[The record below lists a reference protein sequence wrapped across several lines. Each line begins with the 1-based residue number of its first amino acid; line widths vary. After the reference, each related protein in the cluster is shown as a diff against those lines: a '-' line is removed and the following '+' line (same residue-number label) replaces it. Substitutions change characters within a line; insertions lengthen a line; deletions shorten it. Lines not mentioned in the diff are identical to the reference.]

1 LFCSKCGGALASGA
15 GFCAVCGQQTFAAVA
30 PAGGVMVASPGMIAA
45 PQYGYAQVAYA
56 GFWLRFVAYLIDALV
71 VGVVFMGIM
80 IPLFFLTGLGAA
92 LDRTHPE
99 DPSDLGAALGI
110 SVIFAIIGVGFI
122 GTWVYH
128 AYCESSEWQAT
139 LGKRAMSLRVT
150 DVDGRPITF
159 GRASGRHF
167 AKIISGLIPFGIGYI
182 LAGFTEKKQAI
193 HDMIA
198 SCLVLRKL

>member
-1 LFCSKCGGALASGA
+1 VFCSKCGGALASGA
-15 GFCAVCGQQTFAAVA
+15 GFCSVCGQQTFAAVA
-30 PAGGVMVASPGMIAA
+30 PAGGAVAMNPAA
-45 PQYGYAQVAYA
+45 MAQPAYGYVQVDYA

-71 VGVVFMGIM
+71 VGLVFMGIM

-99 DPSDLGAALGI
+99 DPGALGAALGF
-110 SVIFAIIGVGFI
+110 SVILAIIGVGFI

-128 AYCESSEWQAT
+128 AYFESSDWQAT
-139 LGKRAMSLRVT
+139 LGKRAMNLKVT
-150 DVDGRPITF
+150 DLEGRPITF

-167 AKIISGLIPFGIGYI
+167 AKIISGLIPLGIGYI
-182 LAGFTEKKQAI
+182 IAGFTDKKQAI
-193 HDMIA
+193 HDMVA